1 MFVLASKVFSILL
14 GAIVIAKSYVDFR
27 SRLESLHMFLFWTL
41 TWLLIIIVALF
52 PGLVDLLLSAFGRE
66 RAGLGTFFGMAIVF
80 LFFVVYRI
88 YVKIEGMQ
96 QELTRT
102 IQELAL
108 RDQWTANHR
117 PEKRT
122 LTPGAK
128 PV

>member
-27 SRLESLHMFLFWTL
+27 SRLESLQMFLFWTL

-52 PGLVDLLLSAFGRE
+52 PGLVDLLLSAFDRE

-80 LFFVVYRI
+80 LFFIVYRI
-88 YVKIEGMQ
+88 YVRIEGMQ
-96 QELTRT
+96 QKLTRT

-108 RDQWTANHR
+108 RDEGMAATVR
-117 PEKRT
+117 KRER
-122 LTPGAK
+122 
-128 PV
+128 